1 VSNFVLEAEHRVT
14 PLELFF
20 DLVFVFAFTQVTALL
35 HDDVSWG
42 GLARGL
48 LVLAA
53 LWWAWASYAWLTN
66 TIDANA
72 GLVTAA
78 VVVAVAAMFVA
89 ALAVPDAFG
98 RQRLLFGVAFL
109 IVILTFVGLF
119 ALAARGEPDL
129 LSAVIRMAR
138 TGVPAAVLILGAAFV
153 PAAVR
158 PLVWLLALVV
168 AFGVPLL
175 GGVSGWR
182 VHVEHFAERHGLILI
197 IAIGEA
203 LVEVGFAARG
213 TALGAGVI
221 ATAAMGVVVAAS
233 LWLAYFDYASIGVQQ
248 QLAERRGT
256 ERIALARDLYTY
268 LHLPLVAGIILFAFG
283 MSTTVHDVG
292 TELHLI
298 PALAL
303 CGGSALYLLMRLRVS
318 GRLSRGRATAAA
330 CFVLLVPLALHVPA
344 LAAVALVTA
353 VWVGLHTYE
362 LIWWREERARR
373 RAPQEPAA
381 AR

>member
-1 VSNFVLEAEHRVT
+1 
-14 PLELFF
+14 
-20 DLVFVFAFTQVTALL
+20 
-35 HDDVSWG
+35 
-42 GLARGL
+42 
-48 LVLAA
+48 
-53 LWWAWASYAWLTN
+53 
-66 TIDANA
+66 
-72 GLVTAA
+72 
-78 VVVAVAAMFVA
+78 
-89 ALAVPDAFG
+89 
-98 RQRLLFGVAFL
+98 
-109 IVILTFVGLF
+109 
-119 ALAARGEPDL
+119 
-129 LSAVIRMAR
+129 
-138 TGVPAAVLILGAAFV
+138 
-153 PAAVR
+153 
-158 PLVWLLALVV
+158 
-168 AFGVPLL
+168 
-175 GGVSGWR
+175 VSGWR

-303 CGGSALYLLMRLRVS
+303 CGGSALYLLGYVLMRLRVS
-318 GRLSRGRATAAA
+318 RRLSRGRATAAA

-373 RAPQEPAA
+373 RASQEPAA